1 MTGFE
6 AADNAQP
13 DFTASRYTGDA
24 VAGKAAVP
32 LEVADRFW
40 RALGH
45 PDAADD
51 DELFTDDDIRA
62 LSLVT
67 DGWATVDPDNRQ
79 AALDLVLQS
88 VRSLSA
94 LLMSVAEAQ
103 VALTAGLEQAGLGRR
118 LLDGGTQHWHDGSDL
133 SWLLGYVL
141 RSRQTI
147 DDYRRA
153 SDGTEQLAI
162 GFTDL
167 VGYTRLSSDVA
178 DDVLADTIA
187 QFQSVAFDAIAESGS
202 RAVKLIGD
210 AVMYVAPTPEGVLEA
225 ARTIHADKTRLT
237 LPART
242 GLAFGRV
249 FKLAGDF
256 YGPAVNLASRLAG
269 VGKPN
274 QILANESLVDHIE
287 TANEFVFGI
296 TDLKGLGPT
305 PTFVVAAQHLCKPER
320 HQPPPSRASE
330 KTENL

>member
-1 MTGFE
+1 M
-6 AADNAQP
+6 
-13 DFTASRYTGDA
+13 
-24 VAGKAAVP
+24 
-32 LEVADRFW
+32 
-40 RALGH
+40 
-45 PDAADD
+45 
-51 DELFTDDDIRA
+51 
-62 LSLVT
+62 
-67 DGWATVDPDNRQ
+67 
-79 AALDLVLQS
+79 
-88 VRSLSA
+88 
-94 LLMSVAEAQ
+94 
-103 VALTAGLEQAGLGRR
+103 
-118 LLDGGTQHWHDGSDL
+118 
-133 SWLLGYVL
+133 L

-167 VGYTRLSSDVA
+167 VGYTRLIGDVA

-305 PTFVVAAQHLCKPER
+305 PTFVVAAQHLCKR
-320 HQPPPSRASE
+320 ATRSRFGAPSEFRGSGSGPW
-330 KTENL
+330 